1 MQFDGAGKSAIGK
14 PEGAPQSPGNKGS
27 GETMMGW
34 KSRTALGV
42 LGAVVVVGGV
52 VAVRTATFKAP
63 AVVDPASANL
73 AAARPVDVA
82 RAAANLGAAVRFQTV
97 SHQDKADDQPAEW
110 DKLHAWLQT
119 TYPAAHAAMR
129 REVIAEHTLVYTWTG
144 SNPALPP
151 VVLMA
156 HQDVVPI
163 TPGSEKSWTHPPFD
177 GVVADGAVWGRGAI
191 DDKGSLVTLFEAL
204 DNLAAGGFKP
214 VRTVIIVSGHD
225 EEVRG
230 VGARAA
236 AALLKSRGIK
246 AQFVLDE
253 GMVVVADH
261 PVTGGPAAI
270 IGTAEKGYAT
280 LKVTAPAIGGHS
292 SAPPPETGV
301 ATLSRAVLAITDKPF
316 PMTFSGPGADM
327 LKALAPHASPT
338 VKMAAANTW
347 LFSPLLVKVTAKT
360 PAGAAMLH
368 TTIAPTMLKGSP
380 KENVLPQDA
389 TAWINYRI
397 APGDTSAKVMAQAK
411 SAVGD
416 LPVELTWTKTP
427 DEPSKVSSTTSDSWR
442 TLAGLAAV
450 ESQAP
455 VTPGLVTAGTDSRY
469 LASVAD
475 DVYRFQ
481 PLVLKVEETKM
492 IHGTDEHVSL
502 ANVERMV
509 RFYQRLV
516 ETAGGR

>member
-1 MQFDGAGKSAIGK
+1 MGFAGKAGL
-14 PEGAPQSPGNKGS
+14 
-27 GETMMGW
+27 
-34 KSRTALGV
+34 TAVGLV
-42 LGAVVVVGGV
+42 LAVAGV

-63 AVVDPASANL
+63 AA
-73 AAARPVDVA
+73 VDVA
-82 RAAANLGAAVRFQTV
+82 EARLAAGRTVDTTKAAANLAQAIRFQTI
-97 SHQDKADDQPAEW
+97 SHQDRADDQPAEW

-119 TYPAAHAAMR
+119 TYPAAHAAMQ
-129 REVIAEHTLVYTWTG
+129 REVLAGHTLVYTWPG
-144 SNPALPP
+144 SNPALAPI
-151 VVLMA
+151 VLMA
-156 HQDVVPI
+156 HQDVVPV
-163 TPGSEKSWTHPPFD
+163 TPGSEGSWTHPPFA
-177 GVVADGAVWGRGAI
+177 GVVTDNAVWGRGAI
-191 DDKGSLVTLFEAL
+191 DDKGSLITLFEAL
-204 DNLAAGGFKP
+204 EGLAAGGFKP

-230 VGARAA
+230 VGAVAA
-236 AALLKSRGIK
+236 AALFKSRGIK

-253 GMVVVADH
+253 GMVVVEDH
-261 PVTGGPAAI
+261 PVTGKPTAI

-292 SAPPPETGV
+292 SAPPAETGV

-316 PMTFSGPGADM
+316 PMKFAGPGADM
-327 LKALAPHASPT
+327 LKSIAPHASLP
-338 VKMAAANTW
+338 VRVFAANTW
-347 LFSPLLVKVTAKT
+347 LFSPLLVQVTAKT

-397 APGDTSAKVMAQAK
+397 APGDTSAKVMARAK
-411 SAVGD
+411 DAVGK

-427 DEPSKVSSTTSDSWR
+427 DEPSPISSTSSDAWK
-442 TLAGLAAV
+442 TLASLAAD

-455 VTPGLVTAGTDSRY
+455 VVPGLVTAGTDSRY
-469 LASVAD
+469 LAPVAS

-481 PLVLKVEETKM
+481 PLVLSIDETKM
-492 IHGTDEHVSL
+492 IHGTDEHISL

-516 ETAGGR
+516 ETAAAR